1 MSENKKN
8 NDEIILRAL
17 HKLIKAFEKLEHE
30 VLQNTNVLNMI
41 DEIVN
46 PEVDTIYPGEIV
58 RFTKEQYKEI
68 CKHCGSH
75 SITFMAIA

>member
-1 MSENKKN
+1 MTKTKKN

-30 VLQNTNVLNMI
+30 VLQNTNVLNML

-46 PEVDTIYPGEIV
+46 PEIDAIYPNEIV
-58 RFTKEQYKEI
+58 RFTKEQYQEI
-68 CKHCGSH
+68 CKYCGSH